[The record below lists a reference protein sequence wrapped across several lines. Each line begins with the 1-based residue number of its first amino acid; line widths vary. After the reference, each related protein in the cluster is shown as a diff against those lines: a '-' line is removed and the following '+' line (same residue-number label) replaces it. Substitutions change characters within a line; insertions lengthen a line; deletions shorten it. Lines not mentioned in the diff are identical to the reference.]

1 LRIIR
6 AGDGS
11 PEGQRLQR
19 AQELGRQ
26 KLARYDGFD
35 VVPAAAALEEI
46 ARVID
51 PSSLGLQPIGDRR
64 FAAPHSDFIRMVEVA
79 AMKGAQYVI
88 RWGVSLP
95 YVPQGLKRPLRYGRT
110 LKSARLNLWWGSHRD
125 QVIPGPERSG
135 FIDTFHGVRCVHDDA
150 LAVWESSRAAAT
162 MFWARTRELPGVLR
176 VATELM
182 SAPGGQNWGTPLAG
196 AVAALTA
203 ARLGRAQQ
211 AREYAAVTPLYDE
224 EEQEILADLID
235 KQLVASPGKP

>member
-11 PEGQRLQR
+11 PEGQRWQR
-19 AQELGRQ
+19 VQELERQ
-26 KLARYDGFD
+26 KRARYGGYDI
-35 VVPAAAALEEI
+35 VPAAAALEEI
-46 ARVID
+46 AQVID

-64 FAAPHSDFIRMVEVA
+64 FAAPHGDFIRMVEVA

-95 YVPQGLKRPLRYGRT
+95 YVPDGLKRPLRYGRT
-110 LKSARLNLWWGSHRD
+110 LKSARLNLWWGSHRG
-125 QVIPGPERSG
+125 QEIPDPERFG
-135 FIDTFHGVRCVHDDA
+135 FIGTFYGAGCVHDDA
-150 LAVWESSRAAAT
+150 VAVWQFSRAAAT
-162 MFWARTRELPGVLR
+162 SFWDRTRELPGVLT

-203 ARLGRAQQ
+203 ARLGLEKQ
-211 AREYAAVTPLYDE
+211 AREFAAATPLRDE
-224 EEQEILADLID
+224 EAQIVLADLID
-235 KQLVASPGKP
+235 KQLAASPGKP